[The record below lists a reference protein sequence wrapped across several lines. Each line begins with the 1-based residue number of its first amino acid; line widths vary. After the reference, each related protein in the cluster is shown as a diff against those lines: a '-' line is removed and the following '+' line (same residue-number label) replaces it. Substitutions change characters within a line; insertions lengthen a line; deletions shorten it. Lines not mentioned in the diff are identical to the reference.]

1 MLTFFYST
9 INAGKTAN
17 LILSAHACS
26 QRNIK
31 YLIFVPA
38 IASGRDGFNKVS
50 SRIGIH
56 QDAISISENDNLYEM
71 VSTQI
76 ITKNID
82 SNPLQIVFIDEAQFL
97 TAKQVA
103 QLTQICDIYQVQVH
117 AYGLRTDFK
126 GEPFEASKYL
136 LAWSDHIR
144 EVETWAENSNT
155 AEKALMNIKLDE
167 NGKRI
172 TNGDSVSVG
181 FAYKAVSRSEFNIYK
196 HWNKK

>member
-56 QDAISISENDNLYEM
+56 QDAISVEENDNLYEM
-71 VSTQI
+71 VSTHI
-76 ITKNID
+76 IYKE
-82 SNPLQIVFIDEAQFL
+82 SPLQIVFVDEAQFL
-97 TAKQVA
+97 TPKQVA
-103 QLTQICDIYQVQVH
+103 QLTQICDIYHVLVH

-136 LAWSDHIR
+136 LSWSDHIR
-144 EVETWAENSNT
+144 EVETWAENSDT
-155 AEKALMNIKLDE
+155 AEKALMNIKVDE
-167 NGKRI
+167 QGKRI

-196 HWNKK
+196 HWDKK

>member
-31 YLIFVPA
+31 HLIFVPA

-155 AEKALMNIKLDE
+155 AEKALMNIKVDE

>member
-31 YLIFVPA
+31 HLIFVPA

-56 QDAISISENDNLYEM
+56 QDAISITENDNLYEM
-71 VSTQI
+71 VSTHI
-76 ITKNID
+76 ITKNVD
-82 SNPLQIVFIDEAQFL
+82 CNPLQIVFVDECQFL

-144 EVETWAENSNT
+144 EVETWAENSNI
-155 AEKALMNIKLDE
+155 AEKALMNIKVDE

-172 TNGDSVSVG
+172 TDGNSVSVG

>member
-31 YLIFVPA
+31 HLIFVPA

-82 SNPLQIVFIDEAQFL
+82 SNPLQIVFVDEAQFL

-144 EVETWAENSNT
+144 EVETWAENSDT
-155 AEKALMNIKLDE
+155 AEKALMNIKVDE